1 MTIKSLFAPAKINLY
16 LHVIGERGDG
26 YRLLDS
32 LVIFADTIGDNISV
46 RPAQNIELILK
57 GKYGDILI
65 NHENIVIKAAK
76 VLGERFKIEQ
86 GAEITIEKNL
96 PIASGIGGGS
106 SDAASVL
113 KLLIDLWG
121 IKAEKQEIAQIA
133 LQLGADVPACLHAKP
148 LYMSGIGEKIQECEI
163 EEDLY
168 ILLANP
174 GKSLATAEVF
184 SARLGDFSTPPTRHK
199 NFTSTTQLL
208 ELLKQ
213 TSNDLQ
219 QAAIS
224 IIPEIAHLISSLE
237 KQQGC
242 LLARM
247 SGSGATC
254 FAIFS
259 NKQNLQNAQKNLKL
273 ENPNMWVEISSI
285 RK

>member
-32 LVIFADTIGDNISV
+32 LVVFADTIGDNISV
-46 RPAQNIELILK
+46 KPASNIELILK
-57 GKYGDILI
+57 GKYADKLL
-65 NHENIVIKAAK
+65 NQDNIVIKAAK
-76 VLGERFKIEQ
+76 ILRQRFKIEQ

-121 IKAEKQEIAQIA
+121 IKDKKQEIAQIA
-133 LQLGADVPACLHAKP
+133 LQLGADIPACLHANP
-148 LYMSGIGEKIQECEI
+148 LYMGGIGEQIQECEI

-168 ILLANP
+168 ILLTSP

-184 SARLGDFSTPPTRHK
+184 AARSGDFSTPPTRHK
-199 NFTSTTQLL
+199 KFTSTTQLI

-224 IIPEIAHLISSLE
+224 IIPEIADLISNLE
-237 KQQGC
+237 KQEGC

-254 FAIFS
+254 FGIFN
-259 NKQNLQNAQKNLKL
+259 NKQNLQNAQNNLKL